1 MKPYFATALLTATLT
16 LTTTGITTAS
26 TGTTS
31 TTSTTK
37 ATAARTPTP
46 RPESRCGPPG
56 DPTWA
61 PTATRRGPAKGA
73 YNPYV
78 GNGYLGVR
86 VPPAGAGYSPP
97 DPDDKDEKTGWPL
110 YTPRY
115 DGAFAAG
122 LYARGPANTAHR
134 EAIAALPHWSALD
147 LTVGGET
154 YGPRSRVSGYRQ
166 TMNLRCGFVRTSLTW
181 TTADGRRTDLA
192 YDVLTARDRAHTGA
206 VRLRLTPHWTGAAT
220 VTDRIDGRGA
230 RRIAQ
235 TGGGPRGKKT
245 MDVAFR
251 TDGTHRDGAVAST
264 LKAPGVTHP
273 ARRAR
278 ELSNS
283 QSADFR
289 VRDGGTYDITKYVG
303 VATTR
308 TPTTRTPTIRTHP
321 TPRTTAQT
329 ASRQAAALG
338 WDALFSSHAA
348 AWRRLWASDI
358 EIPGRPDLQL
368 WARSAQYGLLSSTRP
383 GSRDSIAP
391 AGLTSDNYAGMIFW
405 DAETWM
411 FPALLATRPDL
422 AEPVLAYRHFT
433 RAAARENASKTSV
446 KGLFYPWTSAS
457 RGALWSECQ
466 SWYPPHCVQQN
477 HLQGDIALA
486 AWQYYLATGDR
497 AWLRERGGPLL
508 KGIAEYWM
516 SRTTL
521 NKDGSYSIQNVAGPD
536 EYSNGVTDGVYTNT
550 VAATALRA
558 AARAAR
564 VLGEQAPAA
573 WTRTADRI
581 RIPYDKKRK
590 IYLQYAGYAD
600 STIKQADTVLLTYPL
615 DWPMP
620 KGAAA
625 ATLDHYSART
635 DPDGPAM
642 TDSVHA
648 IDAAAIGEPGCS
660 SYTYLQRSVRPFMRG
675 PFALFSESRG
685 TKAGAG
691 DALAGSP
698 AQDFLT
704 GKGGFL
710 QVFTHG
716 LTGLRL
722 REGDAL
728 HLDPT
733 LPPQLAKGGV
743 KLRGMRWRGRTYDIA
758 IGPKETTVR
767 LTSGDAF
774 RVESPRVESPRVKSQ
789 HVESPRGGT
798 VTVAPGS
805 PAVLK
810 TRRPDLTPTTDAAR
824 CRPATATSEDP
835 GLYAAAAVDGNPVT
849 AWSPTARNASLT
861 VDLGRPVRLGA
872 ISPKW
877 AVRPA
882 SQRVQTSKD
891 GHTWHAPDATPAR
904 HVRITV
910 RAGDKAPSL
919 RELTVKRSSPTSN

>member
-1 MKPYFATALLTATLT
+1 
-16 LTTTGITTAS
+16 
-26 TGTTS
+26 
-31 TTSTTK
+31 
-37 ATAARTPTP
+37 P
-46 RPESRCGPPG
+46 RPATDCGPPG
-56 DPTWA
+56 DPAWT
-61 PTATRRGPAKGA
+61 PTATTRGPSKNA
-73 YNPYV
+73 YDPYV

-86 VPPAGAGYSPP
+86 VPPAGAGYPAP
-97 DPDDKDEKTGWPL
+97 HADEKTGWPL
-110 YTPRY
+110 YTPRF

-122 LYARGPANTAHR
+122 LYARGPRGTAGR
-134 EAIAALPHWSALD
+134 EAIAALPNWTALD
-147 LTVGGET
+147 VTVGGET
-154 YGPRSRVSGYRQ
+154 YDPRSRVSRYRQ
-166 TMNLRCGFVRTSLTW
+166 TLDLRCGFVRTSLTW

-192 YDVLTARDRAHTGA
+192 YDVLASRDRAHTAA
-206 VRLRLTPHWTGAAT
+206 VRLRLTPHWSGRAT

-251 TDGTHRDGAVAST
+251 TDGTRVDGAVAST
-264 LKAPGVTHP
+264 LKAPGVTHQ
-273 ARRAR
+273 AGAAQ
-278 ELSNS
+278 ELGNR

-289 VRDGGTYDITKYVG
+289 VRDGGTYEAVKYVG
-303 VATTR
+303 VDTAR
-308 TPTTRTPTIRTHP
+308 TSRA
-321 TPRTTAQT
+321 PRAAAQS
-329 ASRQAAALG
+329 ASRRAAALG
-338 WDALFSSHAA
+338 WDALFASHAA
-348 AWRRLWASDI
+348 AWRALWTSDI
-358 EIPGRPDLQL
+358 EIPGHRDLQL
-368 WARSAQYGLLSSTRP
+368 WARSAQYGLLSATRP
-383 GSRDSIAP
+383 GARDSLAP

-411 FPALLATRPDL
+411 FPALLATRPAF
-422 AEPVLAYRHFT
+422 AEPVLAYRHAT
-433 RAAARENASKTSV
+433 SGAARENARRTSV
-446 KGLFYPWTSAS
+446 KGLFFPWTSAS

-497 AWLRERGGPLL
+497 AWLRERGLPLL
-508 KGIAEYWM
+508 RGIAEYWT
-516 SRTTL
+516 SRTTR
-521 NKDGSYSIQNVAGPD
+521 NPDGSLSLQNVAGPD
-536 EYSNGVTDGVYTNT
+536 EYSNGVTDGVYTNA
-550 VAATALRA
+550 VAVTALRA
-558 AARAAR
+558 AADAAR
-564 VLGEQAPAA
+564 ALGERPPAA
-573 WTRTADRI
+573 WTATADRI
-581 RIPYDKKRK
+581 RIPYDPRRK
-590 IYLQYAGYAD
+590 IYLQYAGYTG

-615 DWPMP
+615 GWPMP

-660 SYTYLQRSVRPFMRG
+660 AYTYLQRSVRPFMRG

-722 REGDAL
+722 RAGDAL
-728 HLDPT
+728 RLDPT
-733 LPPQLAKGGV
+733 LPPQLAQGV
-743 KLRGMRWRGRTYDIA
+743 TLRGMRWRGRTYDIA

-774 RVESPRVESPRVKSQ
+774 RVTAP
-789 HVESPRGGT
+789 GGT
-798 VTVAPGS
+798 VTVRRGS
-805 PAVLK
+805 PAVLQ
-810 TRRPDLTPTTDAAR
+810 TRRPDLAPTADLAR
-824 CRPATATSEDP
+824 CRPATATSEEP

-849 AWSPTARNASLT
+849 AWSPTAERALLT
-861 VDLGRPVRLGA
+861 VDLGSARRVGRITPVWRTRPAGHRVETSADGRTWHTPGNGPVR
-872 ISPKW
+872 
-877 AVRPA
+877 
-882 SQRVQTSKD
+882 Q
-891 GHTWHAPDATPAR
+891 
-904 HVRITV
+904 VRITV
-910 RAGDKAPSL
+910 LRGEKAPSL
-919 RELTVKRSSPTSN
+919 KELRVER